1 MRQPLLFAAAL
12 VLCGIT
18 AGSASA
24 AKKISK
30 PPDGVKVASTA
41 QLDIYVV
48 KKESKPW
55 AVEGSMLNS
64 FGATIVVHKTDSKLG
79 YQHSNQ
85 GMSSINGDLLDP
97 SMWQIGDY
105 DGDGLDDYR
114 FVKYL
119 SKSGC
124 RSWQTWL
131 WLPDKKRFTLGA
143 KEINHQTDAG
153 GKPIKVCR

>member
-1 MRQPLLFAAAL
+1 MLMVFAFAFFGLA
-12 VLCGIT
+12 
-18 AGSASA
+18 AGSAIA
-24 AKKISK
+24 AKKTSK
-30 PPDGVKVASTA
+30 PPDGIKVASTA

-64 FGATIVVHKTDSKLG
+64 FGATIVAHKTESKLG

-119 SKSGC
+119 SKGGC
-124 RSWQTWL
+124 RTWQTWL
-131 WLPDKKRFTLGA
+131 WLPGKGRFTLGT
-143 KEINHQTDAG
+143 KINHQTDASG
-153 GKPIKVCR
+153 RPIKVCR